1 MQYRDIEEFELY
13 EINEFKEIR
22 HKVTKNVKLPH
33 RGGTNIRLYESSTKT
48 ELSRKIDKLFDKAF
62 PELVEGIE
70 LPNLS
75 KYKIRKNGD
84 VYSKYEAK
92 VLKPANNKKGYL
104 QVSLIQDDGQTK
116 SLLVH
121 RLVAMAFLEECE
133 DKTQVNHIDGNKK
146 NNHVN
151 NLEWCTGTDNL
162 VHAVTTGLYKTKQ
175 RKCVISLDGIE
186 WIEYNSFAEAA
197 RELECNKSN
206 LRETAVKNSEN
217 RLNNNVEAKYN
228 PFRCKGYIVKYVD
241 DNSRVTYNTTKKPIL
256 KELEK

>member
-1 MQYRDIEEFELY
+1 MQYRDIEEFEVY

-33 RGGTNIRLYESSTKT
+33 RGGTNIRLYDPKTKT

-62 PELVEGIE
+62 PELVEGVE

-104 QVSLIQDDGQTK
+104 QVSLTHDDGQVK

-121 RLVAMAFLEECE
+121 RLVAMAFLSVSE
-133 DKTQVNHIDGNKK
+133 DGDQVNHIDGNKK
-146 NNHVN
+146 NNDVS
-151 NLEWCTGTDNL
+151 NLEWCTGSDNL
-162 VHAVTTGLYKTKQ
+162 IHAVSTGLYKTKQ
-175 RKCVISLDGIE
+175 RECAISLDGIE
-186 WIEYNSFAEAA
+186 WIEYKSFAEASK
-197 RELECNKSN
+197 ELVCNKSN
-206 LRETAVKNSEN
+206 LRETAVKNAEN

-241 DNSRVTYNTTKKPIL
+241 DSSRVTYNKTKNQY
-256 KELEK
+256 KE

>member
-1 MQYRDIEEFELY
+1 MQYRDIEEFEVY

-33 RGGTNIRLYESSTKT
+33 RGGTNIRLYDPKTKT

-62 PELVEGIE
+62 PELVEGVE

-75 KYKIRKNGD
+75 KYKIRKNGY

-104 QVSLIQDDGQTK
+104 QVSLIHDDGQTK